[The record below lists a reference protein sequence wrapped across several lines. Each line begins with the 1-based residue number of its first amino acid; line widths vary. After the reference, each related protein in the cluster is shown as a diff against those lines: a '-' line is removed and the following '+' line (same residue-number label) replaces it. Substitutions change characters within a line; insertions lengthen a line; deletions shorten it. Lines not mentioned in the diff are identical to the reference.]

1 MAYVGKLS
9 VFEDNG
15 SAGPV
20 FDFINVNFPGGWPE
34 DEAQRVG
41 EPITAM
47 GVDGTRA
54 RYTRLD
60 FPSFI
65 YKGISEAATFD
76 AAVTGAKSMRTTRI
90 KRAKIE
96 VVTNGVTYVFGNRMA
111 YIWAVAAKPI
121 RADVVTALGGGG
133 SPLGMVI
140 VDWTLQF
147 IPGT

>member
-9 VFEDNG
+9 VFEDSG

-20 FDFINVNFPGGWPE
+20 FNFINVNFPGGWPE
-34 DEAQRVG
+34 DESQRVG

-54 RYTRLD
+54 RYTRED
-60 FPSFI
+60 YPQFI
-65 YKGISEAATFD
+65 YRGMTEAATFD
-76 AAVTGAKSMRTTRI
+76 AAVTECKSMRTCRI

-96 VVTNGVTYVFGNRMA
+96 VTTNGVTYVFGNRMA
-111 YIWAVAAKPI
+111 YIWAVIAKPI
-121 RADVVTALGGGG
+121 RADIVTSLGGGG
-133 SPLGMVI
+133 SPLGSVM
-140 VDWTLQF
+140 VDWNLQF